1 MKVVLSGNSLSSTDQ
16 TKQKANPSESQE
28 LWSASSLPVPLDEGN
43 KDGTKSTHAE
53 IDKIEMNSGLKKRK
67 QLYKEKSLAH
77 TIASKFD
84 LDIEQNVY
92 QIQVSLSTV

>member
-1 MKVVLSGNSLSSTDQ
+1 MKVVPSGNSLSSTDQ
-16 TKQKANPSESQE
+16 TKQKAKPIRVPGALVST
-28 LWSASSLPVPLDEGN
+28 SLPVPLDECN

-84 LDIEQNVY
+84 LISNKMLPDSSIPF
-92 QIQVSLSTV
+92 TV